1 MDMTMRFSEIA
12 ALAMKAPYAVVVYGR
27 CGCGAT
33 MTLTSNTEV
42 PAGVLMDDF
51 RRAHDGHSGLT
62 IWRSG

>member
-1 MDMTMRFSEIA
+1 MTMRFSEIA
-12 ALAMKAPYAVVVYGR
+12 ALAMKAPYALVVYGR
-27 CGCGAT
+27 CGCGGT

-42 PAGVLMDDF
+42 PAGVLIDDF